1 MRYAVSLALIALAFP
16 VLAACGGGQPAPAA
30 PEPAPAAPEPAPAA
44 PADTAAAPVEAPAK
58 WSEDL
63 THDQKAAFMKTHVV
77 PKMAPVF
84 QAANAE
90 RYKEFGCKTCHG
102 PEFKD
107 HPPEFLPALEIK
119 DGKMTALTEKPEIS
133 KFMMEKVVPEMAA
146 IMGMP
151 PYNPETKTGF
161 GCAACHQIKM

>member
-1 MRYAVSLALIALAFP
+1 MRHAISPVLIALAFP
-16 VLAACGGGQPAPAA
+16 VLAACGGGQPPAAA
-30 PEPAPAAPEPAPAA
+30 PEPAPPAEPAPAPAEAA
-44 PADTAAAPVEAPAK
+44 PAPVEAPAT
-58 WSEDL
+58 WSEAL
-63 THDQKAAFMKTHVV
+63 TRDQKVAFMKTHVV
-77 PKMAPVF
+77 PKMGPIF

-119 DGKMTALTEKPEIS
+119 DGKMTAMTEKPEIA

-146 IMGMP
+146 IMGMQ
-151 PYNPETKTGF
+151 PYDPETKTGF
-161 GCAACHQIKM
+161 GCGACHQMKM

>member
-1 MRYAVSLALIALAFP
+1 MRYFIPLALVALAVP

-30 PEPAPAAPEPAPAA
+30 PEPAAAEPAPAPAEAA
-44 PADTAAAPVEAPAK
+44 PAPVEAPAK
-58 WSEDL
+58 WSDAL
-63 THDQKAAFMKTHVV
+63 TRDQQVAFMKTHVV

-107 HPPEFLPALEIK
+107 HPPEFLPPLVVK
-119 DGKMTALTEKPEIS
+119 DGQITAFAEKPEIS
-133 KFMMEKVVPEMAA
+133 KFMAEKVVPEMAA

-151 PYNPETKTGF
+151 PYNPETKQGF
-161 GCAACHQIKM
+161 GCGACHQIKM

>member
-1 MRYAVSLALIALAFP
+1 MRHSIPLCLIALAFP
-16 VLAACGGGQPAPAA
+16 LLAACGGGQTAPASPEPVATETAPAA
-30 PEPAPAAPEPAPAA
+30 TDAA
-44 PADTAAAPVEAPAK
+44 PAPVAAPDK
-58 WSEDL
+58 WSDDL
-63 THDQKAAFMKTHVV
+63 TDQQKAAFMKAHVV

-90 RYKEFGCKTCHG
+90 RYKTFGCATCHG

-119 DGKMTALTEKPEIS
+119 DGKMTALTDKPEMS

-146 IMGMP
+146 IMGMQ
-151 PYNPETKTGF
+151 PYDPETKQGF
-161 GCAACHQIKM
+161 GCGACHQIKM